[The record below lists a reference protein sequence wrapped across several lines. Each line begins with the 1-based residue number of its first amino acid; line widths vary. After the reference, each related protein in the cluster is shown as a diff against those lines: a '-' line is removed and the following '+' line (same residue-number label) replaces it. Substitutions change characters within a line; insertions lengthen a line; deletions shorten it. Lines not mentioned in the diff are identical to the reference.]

1 MSDSSGKKSSD
12 KMNSSG
18 SSDELREARRKKQLE
33 RAKKNY
39 ERRVAEID
47 KADKRRD
54 KFLETNDERLEKIRA
69 RDDELLQKKR
79 EKRDAR
85 ISQNRDRI
93 QKRHVEGNSERQKK
107 FDAATKRTDEFIAK
121 QRDKQNAK
129 IEKHRQEIR
138 RKRAENDK
146 KSRDMREEALIRE
159 KNRLK
164 RIEEDKDGSFELRRF
179 KAIII
184 IGIALFA
191 VLIITEIVLPGTFLK
206 KHEVIDDTP
215 IEEKVSILPSKEY
228 KDLGDMS
235 EDQMLYNLL
244 MEHFDEN
251 ETAVL
256 GVMCNLKAESKFQ
269 ASNLEDY
276 NNNLWDL
283 EDDEYTEKVNRKTIE
298 KKDFLESRVKNS
310 TNGFY
315 NDTNQWVNKD
325 GGYGYGQFT
334 SYDKKDD
341 LYEYAETW
349 FGPGGPGEDYKFN
362 IGDPEMQAN
371 YVVHLL
377 ESDEYKSLDSQI
389 RNADKVVDA
398 CFLWLK
404 YYEIPYDP
412 YNDNY
417 FTLAFDRA
425 EPADEIHAQCA
436 PNYKSQKDKGEE

>member
-18 SSDELREARRKKQLE
+18 SSDEIREARRKKQLE
-33 RAKKNY
+33 RAKKSY

-54 KFLETNDERLEKIRA
+54 KFLETNDERLSKIRA

-93 QKRHVEGNSERQKK
+93 QKRYVEGNSERQKK

-129 IEKHRQEIR
+129 IDKHRQEIG

-276 NNNLWDL
+276 NNNLWGL

-436 PNYKSQKDKGEE
+436 PNYKSQKGEE